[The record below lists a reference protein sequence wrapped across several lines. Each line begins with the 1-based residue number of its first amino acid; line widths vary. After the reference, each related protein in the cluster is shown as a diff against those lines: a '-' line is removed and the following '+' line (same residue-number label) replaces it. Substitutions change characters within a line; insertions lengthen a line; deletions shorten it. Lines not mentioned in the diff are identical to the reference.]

1 MDTKTRPIHICCL
14 QEIHFRSKNTNRLK
28 MREWKKIFH
37 TNENEKEAAVAKL
50 ISDKITL
57 KNKHSNKRQ
66 RKALHN

>member
-1 MDTKTRPIHICCL
+1 
-14 QEIHFRSKNTNRLK
+14 